1 MMYDQLVE
9 NKLMTDNE
17 GEFSADEQFVA
28 HQQNG
33 EASIVS
39 DRHSRKLYVI
49 TEESQ
54 SNIGPAMSMEDYARA
69 SFKN

>member
-1 MMYDQLVE
+1 MYDQLVE

-17 GEFSADEQFVA
+17 GEYSADEQIGA
-28 HQQNG
+28 PQQNG
-33 EASIVS
+33 EASMVS
-39 DRHSRKLYVI
+39 ERHSRKLYVI

-54 SNIGPAMSMEDYARA
+54 SNIGPAMSKEDYARA

>member
-1 MMYDQLVE
+1 
-9 NKLMTDNE
+9 MTDNE
-17 GEFSADEQFVA
+17 GEHSADEPGGAPNMVA
-28 HQQNG
+28 DG
-33 EASIVS
+33 SAYVS
-39 DRHSRKLYVI
+39 ERHSRKLYVI